1 MKDIKNSKK
10 TSFFKRL
17 FIKICR
23 KLGYE
28 IIDQNSFELVTSNKI
43 LTDDLSKLGLNSINL
58 PLGEVKVTRKVKA
71 LDIIV
76 RTCASVNML
85 TQNKTR
91 LFEEQKIEY
100 TLRTIR
106 SLLHSANFDLQ
117 LKKLKINFKVI
128 DHNSTEE
135 NLKKIDD
142 VFKKFNTDYKIINL
156 DVSKFKD
163 QIDKTNQRGETVT
176 SNQMSNMANIHQSL
190 LEAKK
195 SEDLIYFVEDDYL
208 HFDYA
213 LEEMIGTYERISSQL
228 GKDLFICPADYPFL
242 YMDNEKTNLLIGNK
256 RHWRTISKTLCTF
269 MTSKEI
275 LDKYWEK
282 FYQNCLDR
290 HDPFEKHL
298 NEIYKK
304 EVCISPVKSLSIHIT
319 NVNSSYGLSPF
330 IDYKKLWEENE

>member
-1 MKDIKNSKK
+1 MKKIEKSKK
-10 TSFFKRL
+10 TNLIRKI

-23 KLGYE
+23 IIGFE
-28 IIDQNSFELVTSNKI
+28 IIDQSNFSSPTLGKELHDT
-43 LTDDLSKLGLNSINL
+43 LSVQGKKSITI
-58 PLGEVKVTRKVKA
+58 PLGQIDIKKKVESLK
-71 LDIIV
+71 IIV
-76 RTCASVNML
+76 RTCTSELIMD
-85 TQNKTR
+85 QNKR
-91 LFEEQKIEY
+91 RIFDCEKNEY
-100 TLRTIR
+100 TFRTLR
-106 SLLHSANFDLQ
+106 SLIKSINNA
-117 LKKLKINFKVI
+117 KKKFENISFELIVTDTNSPDKDLKIIKEILKSSEVKNKVI
-128 DHNSTEE
+128 SI
-135 NLKKIDD
+135 NLKE
-142 VFKKFNTDYKIINL
+142 
-156 DVSKFKD
+156 FKD
-163 QIDKTNQRGETVT
+163 KIKDGYSKAKF
-176 SNQMSNMANIHQSL
+176 SNMANFYNSL
-190 LEAKK
+190 LNKK
-195 SEDLIYFVEDDYL
+195 NEKKDLIYFVEDDYL

-242 YMDNEKTNLLIGNK
+242 YMGNEKTNLLIGNK

-275 LDKYWEK
+275 LDKYWEN